1 MSAPPTTGQPL
12 ENILDG
18 APANQLDPE
27 MKKRLVAY
35 CRDLDSPGRQDARTH
50 ETYIDEAQYHNFLRK
65 YVSPASVDG
74 CINTIK
80 QPSGKPTV
88 LARTAEA
95 LAGGY
100 TVAMGL
106 VGLATRLRV
115 TSSSAETLGD
125 LGLSMSSSPTNI
137 RQAIQVVY
145 PDLPDA
151 AFDSTNIH

>member
-1 MSAPPTTGQPL
+1 
-12 ENILDG
+12 
-18 APANQLDPE
+18 
-27 MKKRLVAY
+27 
-35 CRDLDSPGRQDARTH
+35 
-50 ETYIDEAQYHNFLRK
+50 
-65 YVSPASVDG
+65 
-74 CINTIK
+74 
-80 QPSGKPTV
+80 
-88 LARTAEA
+88 
-95 LAGGY
+95 
-100 TVAMGL
+100 MGL